1 MDHGVQTVMAQKP
14 VEIGSGGFR
23 CGGSAGGG
31 KEHLSALPVEPVS
44 QGIGGGMES
53 GTVVEEKVRTLKTG
67 IIHPAEP
74 LNALTNLVGKT
85 GQQKPAE
92 PVMGITCGHKDHL
105 GKKLLV
111 SILHDIKQKG
121 NSIVNKVM
129 EKAETLQSL

>member
-1 MDHGVQTVMAQKP
+1 MDHGVQTVMAQKS

-23 CGGSAGGG
+23 CSGSAGGG
-31 KEHLSALPVEPVS
+31 KEYLSALSVEPVS
-44 QGIGGGMES
+44 QSIGGGMES

-74 LNALTNLVGKT
+74 LNALMNLGGKT
-85 GQQKPAE
+85 GQQKPAKS
-92 PVMGITCGHKDHL
+92 VMGITCGHKDHL

-129 EKAETLQSL
+129 EKAETLQSF